1 MSMKAFIKTIFVGA
15 ILAFFITQN
24 GYSQYASKAVRPVY
38 KAYTDSIK
46 NMDYNRVFP
55 FWGSKAYKRGIDIP
69 YPIGF
74 MANYFWMNQ
83 GILIDNFQLGIDKIP
98 GDGFE
103 DVPLTNLPD
112 SILSFKDNRNVSWSF
127 NVRPDIWVFPFI
139 DLYGIFGYGRS
150 TTTVKPYLPFLED
163 GNIPADPVEQGI
175 TTYGVGALFAGGVGP
190 VWLSLDA
197 NVTWNKPELL
207 DKATMANV
215 IGIRM
220 GKLFKFNRR
229 PQSNVSLWIGT
240 MFVTMQSE
248 TKGAI
253 KLGEVIPDIDWDRLG
268 EIGNNYMNWFNG
280 LPAPVQDRISE
291 TGFHKIFS
299 SISDFNKETTIM
311 YGMDKQVKQHWNGLI
326 GAQYQ
331 LNKTWQLRAEGGVI
345 GDRKSFLL
353 SLNYRLL
360 GFKKKAKVL

>member
-1 MSMKAFIKTIFVGA
+1 MIMKTIVKA
-15 ILAFFITQN
+15 IAFFIVFAFLFTSS
-24 GYSQYASKAVRPVY
+24 GYSQYASKAVRPAH

-46 NMDYNRVFP
+46 NMNYDRVFP
-55 FWGSKAYKRGIDIP
+55 FWGAKAYKRGIDIP

-98 GDGFE
+98 GDGNV
-103 DVPLTNLPD
+103 DVPLSNLPD
-112 SILSFKDNRNVSWSF
+112 SILSFKNNTNMSWSL
-127 NVRPDIWVFPFI
+127 NVRPDIWLFPFI

-150 TTTVKPYLPFLED
+150 TTTVRPYLPFLEN
-163 GNIPADPVEQGI
+163 GAVPADPVEQGI

-197 NVTWNKPELL
+197 NVSWNKPELL
-207 DKATMANV
+207 DKPTMANV
-215 IGIRM
+215 VGIRM
-220 GKLFKFNRR
+220 GKVFKFNRR
-229 PQSNVSLWIGT
+229 PQSNISLWIGT

-248 TKGAI
+248 TKGNI
-253 KLGEVIPDIDWDRLG
+253 KLGDVIPDVDWDRLG

-280 LPAPVQDRISE
+280 LPKPIQDKISD

-299 SISDFNKETTIM
+299 SIADFNKETTIL
-311 YGMDKQVKQHWNGLI
+311 YGMDKQVKQHWNGLV

-331 LNKTWQLRAEGGVI
+331 LNKTWQLRAEGGVV

-353 SLNYRLL
+353 SLNYRFL